1 MIPVDSES
9 LWIKLTR
16 FKRFAKKL
24 IIVSSIIYPITVV
37 ALIMMWADNTEICM
51 LICNILLSFIYFGG
65 LYLYFDFFWPRF
77 RDWSLIQDQF
87 SMQESYSMQGI
98 FGGFTENTRHVGKAT
113 FSELM
118 IRMDKEYILLFPD
131 FAYFPNI
138 DVGTTVI
145 CQVKGIYLIEI
156 KKAISDV

>member
-1 MIPVDSES
+1 
-9 LWIKLTR
+9 
-16 FKRFAKKL
+16 
-24 IIVSSIIYPITVV
+24 
-37 ALIMMWADNTEICM
+37 
-51 LICNILLSFIYFGG
+51 
-65 LYLYFDFFWPRF
+65 
-77 RDWSLIQDQF
+77 
-87 SMQESYSMQGI
+87 MQGI